1 MNLAAATN
9 DESGSFPTHALRTRI
24 VEPKVEAAGIEPA
37 RDFNRPRIQR
47 DGPCPRTGHPL
58 TLRRNEACSTFAET
72 PARSYTRIA
81 RALNSAT
88 SSTMRLRPTGL
99 RELQTP
105 VDEGTSQSSAGQIR
119 SESEA
124 VEDRVSTIRS
134 RRSPLPPRHRRKRC
148 RSAPG
153 SSVAHRRRCRS
164 RTAADIAM
172 PLRGASAANAGGIG
186 AAGCG

>member
-47 DGPCPRTGHPL
+47 DIPL